1 MTNPKIANVNVEV
14 ILNTRFNVKRVT
26 NDYQKKDGSWQKQ
39 ERDIFDVDNASTL
52 LLYNA
57 EKRTVILTWQFRVPT
72 YLNGSQS
79 GMLLEACAGLLDTG
93 ETPEQCAIRE
103 ALEETGYKISG
114 AKKIFEAYM
123 TPGSVTGIV
132 HFFVAPYTDE
142 MKVTDGGG
150 HVHEQEN
157 IEVFEMPFD
166 KVYDM
171 MERGEI
177 KDGKTIMLIQYAK
190 INKLFDK

>member
-1 MTNPKIANVNVEV
+1 MTEPKIANLNVEV
-14 ILNTRFNVKRVT
+14 ILNTRFAVKRVT

-39 ERDIFDVDNASTL
+39 ERDIFDIDNASTL
-52 LLYNA
+52 LLYNP
-57 EKRTVILTWQFRVPT
+57 EKRTIVLTWQFRVPT
-72 YLNGSQS
+72 YVNGNKS
-79 GMLLEACAGLLDTG
+79 GMLLETCAGLLDTG

-103 ALEETGYKISG
+103 ALEETGYRIPG

-132 HFFVAPYTDE
+132 YFFIAPYTDE

-157 IEVFEMPFD
+157 IEVHEMPFD
-166 KVYDM
+166 EVYAM

-177 KDGKTIMLIQYAK
+177 KDGKTIMFLQYVK
-190 INKLFDK
+190 INKLLEQ